1 MHSDA
6 VFSPCRGQ
14 HAQYLEPFFFSFSP
28 SRSAASSAVI
38 CRTCSK
44 TLNVH
49 HSRCGLLRRVRT
61 VRSKR
66 FCYGHVT
73 IQNPSPQDRKCV
85 SFLSSG
91 FPARKFNRQASGA
104 KSSCE
109 ASFCSAKAACTSAA
123 ASASTT
129 VAVGFAASC
138 CTSAGASSAV
148 TPTRWAELFSASE

>member
-1 MHSDA
+1 MHSEA
-6 VFSPCRGQ
+6 VFSPCSGQ
-14 HAQYLEPFFFSFSP
+14 HAQCLEPFFFSFSP

-38 CRTCSK
+38 CRTCAN

-49 HSRCGLLRRVRT
+49 HSRCSLLRRVRT

-66 FCYGHVT
+66 FCYRYVS
-73 IQNPSPQDRKCV
+73 IQNPVLQGRKCV
-85 SFLSSG
+85 CFPFGG
-91 FPARKFNRQASGA
+91 FRRVKFNRHASGA
-104 KSSCE
+104 KSSCD
-109 ASFCSAKAACTSAA
+109 ASCSAKAACTSAA

>member
-6 VFSPCRGQ
+6 VFSPCSGQ
-14 HAQYLEPFFFSFSP
+14 HAQCLEPFFFSFSP
-28 SRSAASSAVI
+28 RRSAASSAVI

-49 HSRCGLLRRVRT
+49 HSRCSLLRRVRT

-73 IQNPSPQDRKCV
+73 IQNPIPQDRKCM

-91 FPARKFNRQASGA
+91 FPARKFNRHASGA

-109 ASFCSAKAACTSAA
+109 VSCSAKAACTSAA

-129 VAVGFAASC
+129 VAAGFAAPC

-148 TPTRWAELFSASE
+148 TPMRRAELFSASE